1 MYEQCHAEQD
11 GNDRSGRVGEAFL
24 FHCGI
29 CGLRLGNFP
38 ERNYETKK
46 KR

>member
-1 MYEQCHAEQD
+1 MYEQCYAEQD

-29 CGLRLGNFP
+29 CGLRLGNFLKEIMKP
-38 ERNYETKK
+38 K